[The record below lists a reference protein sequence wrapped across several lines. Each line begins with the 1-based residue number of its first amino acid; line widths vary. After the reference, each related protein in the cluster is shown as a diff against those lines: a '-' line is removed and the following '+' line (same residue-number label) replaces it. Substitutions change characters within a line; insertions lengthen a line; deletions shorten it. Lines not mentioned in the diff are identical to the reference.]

1 MKEGSSMSNVNPMF
15 NPSKK
20 STTITNIQP
29 RKIRSDKK
37 KDVKIPVNEI
47 QRQLIRSSA
56 FQQSITTTQY
66 MSKLITEHLRI
77 DYISEIHAYEYKDTK
92 KYIHA
97 KLEQETHYKLVQ
109 LAIEWGVSQ
118 RAAATRILC
127 FALRT
132 M

>member
-1 MKEGSSMSNVNPMF
+1 MSVINPMF
-15 NPSKK
+15 EPREPRKQ
-20 STTITNIQP
+20 STTIANSLPHKT
-29 RKIRSDKK
+29 RSDKK
-37 KDVKIPVNEI
+37 KDIKIPVNEI

-56 FQQSITTTQY
+56 FKEGITTTQY
-66 MSKLITEHLRI
+66 MSKLITEHLNLSYI
-77 DYISEIHAYEYKDTK
+77 AEIHSYDYIDTK
-92 KYIHA
+92 RYIHA
-97 KLEQETHYKLVQ
+97 KLDQEVHKKLVH

>member
-1 MKEGSSMSNVNPMF
+1 MSNVNPMF
-15 NPSKK
+15 EPRKQ
-20 STTITNIQP
+20 STTIANSQP
-29 RKIRSDKK
+29 RKTRSDKK
-37 KDVKIPVNEI
+37 KDVKIPVTEI
-47 QRQLIRSSA
+47 QRQLIRTSA
-56 FQQSITTTQY
+56 FHNNLTTTQY

-97 KLEQETHYKLVQ
+97 KLEQETHSKLVQ

>member
-1 MKEGSSMSNVNPMF
+1 MSVINPMF
-15 NPSKK
+15 EPRKQ
-20 STTITNIQP
+20 STTITNQQP
-29 RKIRSDKK
+29 RKTRSDKK
-37 KDVKIPVNEI
+37 KDVKIPVNEV

-56 FQQSITTTQY
+56 FQEGITTTQY
-66 MSKLITEHLRI
+66 MSKLITEHLTI
-77 DYISEIHAYEYKDTK
+77 DYINEIHAYEYKDTK

-97 KLEQETHYKLVQ
+97 KLEQETHSKLVQ